1 MPSDCILYANTGIS
15 RLNGVYS
22 AVSGTAAATVG
33 QVCILHCAF
42 GTGLALQKEMG
53 TIDTFPAAAKENPV
67 GALGE

>member
-15 RLNGVYS
+15 RLNGVYF
-22 AVSGTAAATVG
+22 AVSGTAVG